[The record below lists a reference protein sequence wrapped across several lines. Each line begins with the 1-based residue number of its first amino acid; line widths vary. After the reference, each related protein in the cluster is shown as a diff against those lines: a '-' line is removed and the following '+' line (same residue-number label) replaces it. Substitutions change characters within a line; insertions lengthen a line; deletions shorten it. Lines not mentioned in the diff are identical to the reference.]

1 MTRPKQKIEKICFR
15 CEKVYFNAHAKSKF
29 CNYDCYYS
37 SVVLKEKRKINC
49 VICEKDFF
57 SASARQICCSEE
69 CSTAR
74 RYILVKRRKAPFV
87 AAKTMECDYCKSEFL
102 SKGIYHYFCSTNC
115 RYESALK
122 RDREKS
128 KRTIN
133 CSICNLTVV
142 VSNTAKTCR
151 SKECI
156 RIYNLKRNYELLH
169 NNFPKYL
176 RSLCRNR
183 KDPRLQKHFDG
194 DFLMELLEKQN
205 YKCALSGEPLTCI
218 AEMNTDKSKF
228 RRFHQTNVSVDRI
241 RAGEPYTKDNVQLV
255 CLAVNIGR
263 SNFEINE
270 YIDWCKKVAVHNKKI
285 NEDGLCQ

>member
-1 MTRPKQKIEKICFR
+1 MSNLQNEREIAK
-15 CEKVYFNAHAKSKF
+15 YFAM
-29 CNYDCYYS
+29 S
-37 SVVLKEKRKINC
+37 SVNLRPDACQLLYQNTQNMIYSDEKRNFLNKMDIE
-49 VICEKDFF
+49 VLI
-57 SASARQICCSEE
+57 
-69 CSTAR
+69 
-74 RYILVKRRKAPFV
+74 
-87 AAKTMECDYCKSEFL
+87 ECDYCKSEFL

-285 NEDGLCQ
+285 NEDKLCQ